1 MTKQIKESYCND
13 PLTCNDFR
21 NTQRDI
27 LGSVHIPTDPI
38 RVELSAKPDEREHRG
53 NVDTSWWQ
61 VP

>member
-1 MTKQIKESYCND
+1 MTKQIKESYCAD

-27 LGSVHIPTDPI
+27 LGSVHIPTGSI
-38 RVELSAKPDEREHRG
+38 RVELSEERDEKQHRG

>member
-27 LGSVHIPTDPI
+27 LGSVHIPTEPI
-38 RVELSAKPDEREHRG
+38 RVELSAQRDEKQHR
-53 NVDTSWWQ
+53 
-61 VP
+61 